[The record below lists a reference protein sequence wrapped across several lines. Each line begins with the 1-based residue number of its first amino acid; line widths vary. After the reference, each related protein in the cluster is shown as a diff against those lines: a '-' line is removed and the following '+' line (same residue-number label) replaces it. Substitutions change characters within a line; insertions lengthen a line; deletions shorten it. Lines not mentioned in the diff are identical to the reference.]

1 MYTFAG
7 DHIRISSPTWTSSDM
22 VFLAVLR
29 DALRVAHML
38 LVAHG
43 QGVRYVDIISQRVC
57 QAFEV

>member
-1 MYTFAG
+1 
-7 DHIRISSPTWTSSDM
+7 M

-38 LVAHG
+38 VAHG
-43 QGVRYVDIISQRVC
+43 QGVRYVDIISQHVC

>member
-1 MYTFAG
+1 
-7 DHIRISSPTWTSSDM
+7 M

-29 DALRVAHML
+29 DALRVAHIL